1 MMKMKLKLITKISRL
16 SALGKLLGLLDV
28 EDYTILAIFQ
38 TAQQTRQIFKFLY
51 GLDEDGT
58 RKSAN
63 S

>member
-1 MMKMKLKLITKISRL
+1 MKLKLITKISRL